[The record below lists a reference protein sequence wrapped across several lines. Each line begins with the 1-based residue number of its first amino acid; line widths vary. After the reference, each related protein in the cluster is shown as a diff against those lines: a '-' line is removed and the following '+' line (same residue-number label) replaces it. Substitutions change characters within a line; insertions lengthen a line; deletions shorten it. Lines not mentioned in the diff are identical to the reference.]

1 MNGTTHPL
9 LSLLDHFS
17 SPLAGG
23 GLFIQQSTKSQ
34 LPPPNLFHMALS
46 LSLFLSHS
54 LLASLSLLPGIGVR
68 YLVPSST
75 SPHYC
80 ARYRHAFTPA
90 QAHTQEKRAQLDQPG
105 AVGGVQS
112 APPPSPSLSLSP
124 SLGQNNNEPPG
135 PRLNRSRRIMT

>member
-34 LPPPNLFHMALS
+34 LPPPNLFHMAPSLS
-46 LSLFLSHS
+46 LSLPLTLSRP
-54 LLASLSLLPGIGVR
+54 LSLYSQESGSDIWCRPVPLLITAPVTDMPSHPHKHTHKKKN
-68 YLVPSST
+68 PSST
-75 SPHYC
+75 SPVLLEEC
-80 ARYRHAFTPA
+80 SR
-90 QAHTQEKRAQLDQPG
+90 
-105 AVGGVQS
+105 
-112 APPPSPSLSLSP
+112 PPPPRHSLSP